1 LSARSRRRIAF
12 VTDSLFGAYQS
23 ELRKAFERA
32 ALRRGLD
39 VVTIIGRGLGHA
51 DPAERAQNVLY
62 DWLTPESVD
71 GAVLL
76 SSTLMNFLGSGP
88 LEGLVARLGTVPK
101 VSIGATLQRVPSIT
115 VDNRAG
121 MRSAVDHLIEVHG
134 CRRMGYLAGPSD
146 NPESRARLEGYRYA
160 LEAHFLPYDPKLVE
174 HSAFTIDGG
183 SLAMHKLLERG
194 RVFDAI
200 VSANDAMAV
209 GALQVLSARRLPVPE
224 RMRLIAFDDS
234 PVAVSALL
242 SSVAQPFNQLAL
254 HALDALEGAMT
265 GRSVREIAFWPRL
278 ALRDSCGCVDS
289 DLVAQLPA
297 LGKGQ
302 KLGEY
307 LAAQRA
313 PLRERLQELNAA
325 CFDWWSTRA
334 ERLLL
339 GVEAAVAGDEREFSL
354 TLDQLVGEAFE
365 DGVPVEQIGRSLSRL
380 QRHLQSAPE
389 MRALGAV
396 WNRALAQLTSAL
408 GKMERK
414 HRMEAVARA
423 AALRDAALGLW
434 GVERE
439 RQLAERL
446 ADALARMR
454 LEPAYLGLLSGPQ
467 RDRVTPCLQ
476 MDAAGALRWDGPSYP
491 VRQLL
496 PEGFPELDG
505 PSTLLV
511 SVVNFGAHV
520 SGIWACNGRADVF
533 AFEQLR
539 TEISA
544 VLQLLA
550 LRRALAIDPAAV
562 PAPLRADEAIPAP
575 ASDGSARSQLDPL
588 EQHSGT
594 AGTPRP
600 PGH

>member
-1 LSARSRRRIAF
+1 MTARTRRRIAF

-39 VVTIIGRGLGHA
+39 VVTVIGRGLGHA

-62 DWLTPESVD
+62 DWLTPRSVD

-88 LEGLVARLGTVPK
+88 LEGLVARLGTLPK

-121 MRSAVDHLIEVHG
+121 MRAAVDHLIEVHG
-134 CRRMGYLAGPSD
+134 CRRMGYLAGPND
-146 NPESRARLEGYRYA
+146 NPECRARLEGYRYA
-160 LEAHFLPYDPKLVE
+160 LEAHFLPYDPKLVQ

-183 SLAMHKLLERG
+183 ALAMQMLLERG

-200 VSANDAMAV
+200 VAANDAMAV
-209 GALQVLSARRLPVPE
+209 GALQVLGARRLPVPE
-224 RMRLIAFDDS
+224 RMRVIAFDDS

-278 ALRDSCGCVDS
+278 ALRDSCGCGDT

-297 LGKGQ
+297 LSRGQ
-302 KLGEY
+302 KLGDY
-307 LAAQRA
+307 LAAQRT
-313 PLRERLQELNAA
+313 PLAELLQELNAA
-325 CFDWWSTRA
+325 CFDWWSTRS
-334 ERLLL
+334 ERLLR
-339 GVEAAVAGDEREFSL
+339 GVEAAVAGDERQFSL
-354 TLDQLVGEAFE
+354 TLDQLVAEAFE
-365 DGVPVEQIGRSLSRL
+365 DGVPVEQIGRSLARL

-396 WNRALAQLTSAL
+396 WSRALARLTSAL

-446 ADALARMR
+446 AEALTRMGVR
-454 LEPAYLGLLSGPQ
+454 PAYLGLLGGAQ
-467 RDRVTPCLQ
+467 RERVTPCLQ
-476 MDAAGALRWDGPSYP
+476 IDASGGLRWDGPSYP
-491 VRQLL
+491 VQQLL
-496 PEGFPELDG
+496 PEGFPGLEG

-511 SVVNFGAHV
+511 SVVNFGPHV

-550 LRRALAIDPAAV
+550 LRRALELDPPAV
-562 PAPLRADEAIPAP
+562 PAPLRASEAPPAP
-575 ASDGSARSQLDPL
+575 TPPDPDALERRSSA
-588 EQHSGT
+588 
-594 AGTPRP
+594 
-600 PGH
+600 PGPARNPERA

>member
-1 LSARSRRRIAF
+1 
-12 VTDSLFGAYQS
+12 
-23 ELRKAFERA
+23 
-32 ALRRGLD
+32 
-39 VVTIIGRGLGHA
+39 
-51 DPAERAQNVLY
+51 
-62 DWLTPESVD
+62 
-71 GAVLL
+71 
-76 SSTLMNFLGSGP
+76 
-88 LEGLVARLGTVPK
+88 
-101 VSIGATLQRVPSIT
+101 
-115 VDNRAG
+115 
-121 MRSAVDHLIEVHG
+121 
-134 CRRMGYLAGPSD
+134 MGYLAGPND

-174 HSAFTIDGG
+174 HSAFTIEGG
-183 SLAMHKLLERG
+183 SLAMQKLLERG

-200 VSANDAMAV
+200 VAANDAMAV

-224 RMRLIAFDDS
+224 RIRVIAFDDS

-278 ALRDSCGCVDS
+278 ALRDSCGCGDT
-289 DLVAQLPA
+289 DPVALLPA

-313 PLRERLQELNAA
+313 PLAERLQELNAA

-339 GVEAAVAGDEREFSL
+339 GVEAAVGGDEREFSF
-354 TLDQLVGEAFE
+354 TLDQLVAEAFE
-365 DGVPVEQIGRSLSRL
+365 DGVPVEQIGRSLARL
-380 QRHLQSAPE
+380 QRHLQNAPE

-396 WNRALAQLTSAL
+396 WSRALAQLTSAL

-414 HRMEAVARA
+414 HRMESVARG
-423 AALRDAALGLW
+423 AALRDAVLGLW

-446 ADALARMR
+446 AEALARMGIR
-454 LEPAYLGLLSGPQ
+454 PAYLGLLSGPQ

-476 MDAAGALRWDGPSYP
+476 IDASGALRWEGPSYP

-496 PEGFPELDG
+496 PEGFPQLDE

-511 SVVNFGAHV
+511 SVVNFGPHV

-550 LRRALAIDPAAV
+550 LRRALELDAPAV
-562 PAPLRADEAIPAP
+562 PAPLRADEPAP
-575 ASDGSARSQLDPL
+575 APAQEGSVRPDLDAP
-588 EQHSGT
+588 EPGSR
-594 AGTPRP
+594 AAAAVPPRTPSRA
-600 PGH
+600 